1 MGTCVPTCLC
11 KLCLFIPDPVCVC
24 VYLIV
29 RRLLL
34 ELEKGEYG
42 WPFTRPVSSKQF
54 PSYRKYIKQPM
65 DFTTMKHKLKDNM

>member
-1 MGTCVPTCLC
+1 M
-11 KLCLFIPDPVCVC
+11 C

-42 WPFTRPVSSKQF
+42 WPFTKPVSSKQF